1 MEVQKKFCSFQGHE
15 KVPANIYCISCKIYM
30 CQKCESFHS
39 KLLSEHKIYDIDK
52 INSEDIS
59 QQFCKQERHNL
70 ELQYFC
76 RNHNIL
82 CCAKCI
88 TKIRNKENGI
98 HKDCN
103 VCTIE
108 EIKNEKL
115 NKLNENIKNLEI
127 LSKNLEGSL
136 NKLKDIYEKINQNKE
151 DIKTQIQKIFTKIRN
166 ELNKREDFLLQEVED
181 IFKKKF
187 FGEEIIKQGEK
198 LPNKVKKSLDKC
210 KGIEYNNEEN
220 KIISLIN
227 DCTNIEEN
235 INEINKINDS
245 ISKNNDL
252 GDTKVIFYPLE
263 GDDSQLNILIKDI
276 NIFGN
281 VCITGELFTNSSIIN
296 KDINKINLL
305 IKWLKE
311 KIKTE
316 VISSELIFRMSKD
329 GDKSEDFHKF
339 CDNQGPTLVIIQTTS
354 NKIFG
359 GFTPL
364 NWKSTEEKP
373 IDKNYQTFIFSLDLN
388 KKYDQVKINSQAI
401 KCSKEFGPNF
411 GNDDI
416 ELKKNLK
423 DGICYADNSCNFI
436 CGGKTELLGSNN
448 NNETFSTKELEVF
461 KIIY

>member
-181 IFKKKF
+181 IFGKKF

-198 LPNKVKKSLDKC
+198 LPNKVKKSLDK
-210 KGIEYNNEEN
+210 
-220 KIISLIN
+220 
-227 DCTNIEEN
+227 
-235 INEINKINDS
+235 
-245 ISKNNDL
+245 
-252 GDTKVIFYPLE
+252 
-263 GDDSQLNILIKDI
+263 
-276 NIFGN
+276 
-281 VCITGELFTNSSIIN
+281 
-296 KDINKINLL
+296 
-305 IKWLKE
+305 
-311 KIKTE
+311 
-316 VISSELIFRMSKD
+316 
-329 GDKSEDFHKF
+329 
-339 CDNQGPTLVIIQTTS
+339 
-354 NKIFG
+354 
-359 GFTPL
+359 
-364 NWKSTEEKP
+364 
-373 IDKNYQTFIFSLDLN
+373 
-388 KKYDQVKINSQAI
+388 
-401 KCSKEFGPNF
+401 
-411 GNDDI
+411 
-416 ELKKNLK
+416 
-423 DGICYADNSCNFI
+423 
-436 CGGKTELLGSNN
+436 
-448 NNETFSTKELEVF
+448 
-461 KIIY
+461 

>member
-39 KLLSEHKIYDIDK
+39 KLLSDHKIYDIDK
-52 INSEDIS
+52 INNEDIS
-59 QQFCKQERHNL
+59 QQFCKQEKHNL

-181 IFKKKF
+181 IFGKKF

-210 KGIEYNNEEN
+210 KDIEYNNEEN

-235 INEINKINDS
+235 INEI
-245 ISKNNDL
+245 L
-252 GDTKVIFYPLE
+252 
-263 GDDSQLNILIKDI
+263 IL
-276 NIFGN
+276 
-281 VCITGELFTNSSIIN
+281 
-296 KDINKINLL
+296 
-305 IKWLKE
+305 LKE
-311 KIKTE
+311 KI
-316 VISSELIFRMSKD
+316 IYFYFR
-329 GDKSEDFHKF
+329 
-339 CDNQGPTLVIIQTTS
+339 
-354 NKIFG
+354 
-359 GFTPL
+359 
-364 NWKSTEEKP
+364 
-373 IDKNYQTFIFSLDLN
+373 LD
-388 KKYDQVKINSQAI
+388 
-401 KCSKEFGPNF
+401 
-411 GNDDI
+411 
-416 ELKKNLK
+416 
-423 DGICYADNSCNFI
+423 
-436 CGGKTELLGSNN
+436 
-448 NNETFSTKELEVF
+448 
-461 KIIY
+461 

>member
-39 KLLSEHKIYDIDK
+39 KLLSDHKIYDIDK
-52 INSEDIS
+52 INNEDIS
-59 QQFCKQERHNL
+59 QQFCKQEKHNL

-181 IFKKKF
+181 IFGKKF

-210 KGIEYNNEEN
+210 KDIEYNNEEN

-281 VCITGELFTNSSIIN
+281 VCITGELFINSSIIN

-339 CDNQGPTLVIIQTTS
+339 CDNQGPTLVIIQTTN

-359 GFTPL
+359 EYL
-364 NWKSTEEKP
+364 V
-373 IDKNYQTFIFSLDLN
+373 DLHR
-388 KKYDQVKINSQAI
+388 
-401 KCSKEFGPNF
+401 
-411 GNDDI
+411 
-416 ELKKNLK
+416 
-423 DGICYADNSCNFI
+423 
-436 CGGKTELLGSNN
+436 
-448 NNETFSTKELEVF
+448 
-461 KIIY
+461 

>member
-59 QQFCKQERHNL
+59 QQFCKQEKHNL

-263 GDDSQLNILIKDI
+263 GDDSQLNIVSSLVD
-276 NIFGN
+276 NFPF
-281 VCITGELFTNSSIIN
+281 LF
-296 KDINKINLL
+296 
-305 IKWLKE
+305 
-311 KIKTE
+311 
-316 VISSELIFRMSKD
+316 
-329 GDKSEDFHKF
+329 
-339 CDNQGPTLVIIQTTS
+339 
-354 NKIFG
+354 
-359 GFTPL
+359 
-364 NWKSTEEKP
+364 
-373 IDKNYQTFIFSLDLN
+373 Y
-388 KKYDQVKINSQAI
+388 
-401 KCSKEFGPNF
+401 
-411 GNDDI
+411 
-416 ELKKNLK
+416 
-423 DGICYADNSCNFI
+423 
-436 CGGKTELLGSNN
+436 
-448 NNETFSTKELEVF
+448 
-461 KIIY
+461 

>member
-1 MEVQKKFCSFQGHE
+1 MEVHKKFCSFQGHE
-15 KVPANIYCISCKIYM
+15 KIPANIYCISCKIYM

-39 KLLSEHKIYDIDK
+39 KLLSNHKIYNIDK
-52 INSEDIS
+52 INTEDIS
-59 QQFCKQERHNL
+59 QQFCKQENHNL

-108 EIKNEKL
+108 EIKNEKV
-115 NKLNENIKNLEI
+115 NKLNENIKNLE
-127 LSKNLEGSL
+127 ESL
-136 NKLKDIYEKINQNKE
+136 NKLKDIYEKINENKE
-151 DIKTQIQKIFTKIRN
+151 DIKNKIQKIFTKIRN
-166 ELNKREDFLLQEVED
+166 ELNKREDLLLEEVEN
-181 IFKKKF
+181 IFKKNF

-210 KGIEYNNEEN
+210 KRIEYNNEEN

-235 INEINKINDS
+235 INEINKINNS
-245 ISKNNDL
+245 ISKCNDL
-252 GDTKVIFYPLE
+252 GDNKIFFYPKE
-263 GDDSQLNILIKDI
+263 GDDSQLNILVKGIKT
-276 NIFGN
+276 FGN
-281 VCITGELFTNSSIIN
+281 VCMNGNFFLNSSIIN
-296 KDINKINLL
+296 QDINKINLL
-305 IKWLKE
+305 IKWIKE
-311 KIKTE
+311 KIKKD
-316 VISSELIFRMSKD
+316 VISSEMIFRMSKD

-339 CDNQGPTLVIIQTTS
+339 CDNQGPTLVIVQTTS

-373 IDKNYQTFIFSLDLN
+373 IDKNNQTFIFSLDFN
-388 KKYDQVKINSQAI
+388 KRYDQVKLNSQAI

-411 GNDDI
+411 GNDDFQ
-416 ELKKNLK
+416 LKKNLK
-423 DGICYADNSCNFI
+423 EGICYADNSCNFI
-436 CGGKTELLGSNN
+436 CNGETELLGGKN
-448 NNETFSTKELEVF
+448 NNETFYTKELEVF